1 MADALSRKA
10 DKGLETFIADDTI
23 VDRILQRKSKGM
35 QLARKV
41 DLGGVLR
48 EILLKANEFVPSE
61 SGSILLDDPL
71 LKWGEGHKGKLYFLA
86 CFGAGSSELVG
97 TYLPD
102 DVGIVGATY
111 RSGMPYLS
119 EDVSQDSTFY
129 DAIDKK
135 TQYESK
141 SILAMPIKIDDAVV
155 GIIELINRTEK
166 VNYDNKD
173 LSILEI
179 FANYTSTLIKNALD
193 ARRFEDLSK
202 MDNLTGLYNDRY
214 FYERLDLEA
223 QKAIDEGSDL
233 SLVFFDL
240 DHFKE
245 VNDTH
250 GHLVGSRVLKEVALI
265 VDEVFLDSGAASARY
280 GGDEFVIL
288 LPGYSLEQSSVYGE
302 TLRAAIENNVFIK
315 EGPSPGEPALNIE
328 GVITCSVGIASLE
341 KEEGEELKKM
351 KAALIRAADRAMYRA
366 KDLGKNLV
374 SLATDLPAED
384 VLGE

>member
-1 MADALSRKA
+1 MADAPSKQA
-10 DKGLETFIADDTI
+10 DKGLETFIADDTVI
-23 VDRILQRKSKGM
+23 DRILQRKSKGRH
-35 QLARKV
+35 LARKV
-41 DLGGVLR
+41 DLRAVLR

-71 LKWGEGHKGKLYFLA
+71 LKWGEGHEGKLYFLA

-97 TYLPD
+97 THLPD

-129 DAIDKK
+129 DVIDKK
-135 TQYESK
+135 TQFESK
-141 SILAMPIKIDDAVV
+141 SILAMPIKIDDAIV
-155 GIIELINRTEK
+155 GIIELINRKEK
-166 VNYDNKD
+166 VNYDDKD

-302 TLRAAIENNVFIK
+302 TLRAAIAKNIFVRER
-315 EGPSPGEPALNIE
+315 PSPGEPALNIE

-341 KEEGEELKKM
+341 KEEGGELKKM